1 MTTVCYQSNHQE
13 IMGVRDYHAQPRTSR
28 RRPNIPPAGHAPP
41 VGPCHVVTQAGLCGP
56 RRVDLH
62 MSEGDD
68 RTSSSLV
75 PLTHARAGQAWC
87 AHKRTTREKLSATS
101 NGRKNLYV
109 DADGFVNLC
118 EKAHVASVLGS
129 CVVEAPATR
138 ALLPSDELENHQ
150 LSVAKE
156 RQRERRSGLDST
168 S

>member
-1 MTTVCYQSNHQE
+1 M
-13 IMGVRDYHAQPRTSR
+13 VRAQT
-28 RRPNIPPAGHAPP
+28 N
-41 VGPCHVVTQAGLCGP
+41 
-56 RRVDLH
+56 D
-62 MSEGDD
+62 EGETIGDVEW
-68 RTSSSLV
+68 T
-75 PLTHARAGQAWC
+75 
-87 AHKRTTREKLSATS
+87 
-101 NGRKNLYV
+101 KNLYV

-129 CVVEAPATR
+129 CVIEAPATR